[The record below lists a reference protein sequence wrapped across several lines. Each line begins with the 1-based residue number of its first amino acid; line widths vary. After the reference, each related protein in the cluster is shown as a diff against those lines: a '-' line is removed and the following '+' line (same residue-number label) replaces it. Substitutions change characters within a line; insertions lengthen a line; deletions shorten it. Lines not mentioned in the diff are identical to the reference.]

1 MGIQVGEKNP
11 RHIKSE
17 EIGQH
22 YRQAMNSKADA
33 AAAAAEEQKRLDE
46 AKNQAQNR
54 ITPKTIEE
62 EKAALSHDN
71 DLLTRIMAMP
81 KAEQPQA
88 LREAGYPLLA
98 DQKAK
103 EVAEEA
109 EREQKLSA
117 IMAMPETDRIGALLD
132 AGFTEEAAAENKRMG
147 LARNWS
153 AIITLLND
161 LSYISIADENTH
173 AVLEQA
179 SGMDDNDSRI
189 AYVKENGLE
198 IVGTTFEAIV
208 NGAAFADIEKELK
221 EKKAAET
228 AATKPEDGA
237 GAGVADTAPAPAE
250 EADGGDAAPEP
261 ESEGEKA
268 DASGDADAAGEGAG
282 EAAPAAEEK
291 KKPGRPAGST
301 KK

>member
-33 AAAAAEEQKRLDE
+33 AAAAAEEQKRMND

-71 DLLTRIMAMP
+71 GLLTRIMAMP
-81 KAEQPQA
+81 KPEQPQA

-98 DQKAK
+98 DQKAQ
-103 EVAEEA
+103 EVAEEI

-147 LARNWS
+147 LVRNWS

-161 LSYISIADENTH
+161 LGYISVADEKTH

-179 SGMDDNDSRI
+179 SEMDDNDNRI
-189 AYVKENGLE
+189 AYCKENGLE
-198 IVGTTFEAIV
+198 IVANAFYAIV
-208 NGAAFADIEKELK
+208 NGAAFAELEKELR
-221 EKKAAET
+221 EKKAAED
-228 AATKPEDGA
+228 AAAKK
-237 GAGVADTAPAPAE
+237 AE
-250 EADGGDAAPEP
+250 EAKVGDGGDAAPSP
-261 ESEGEKA
+261 ETEKGG
-268 DASGDADAAGEGAG
+268 GDAAPEAEGDKTD
-282 EAAPAAEEK
+282 AEEK

>member
-33 AAAAAEEQKRLDE
+33 AAAAAEEQKRMND

-81 KAEQPQA
+81 KPEQPQA

-98 DQKAK
+98 DQKAQ
-103 EVAEEA
+103 EVAEEV

-161 LSYISIADENTH
+161 LGYISIADENTH

-179 SGMDDNDSRI
+179 SEMDDNDNRI
-189 AYVKENGLE
+189 AYCKENGLE
-198 IVGTTFEAIV
+198 IVANAFYAIV
-208 NGAAFADIEKELK
+208 NGAAFADLEKELR
-221 EKKAAET
+221 EKKAAED
-228 AATKPEDGA
+228 AAAKE
-237 GAGVADTAPAPAE
+237 AE
-250 EADGGDAAPEP
+250 EAKVGDGGDAAPSP
-261 ESEGEKA
+261 ETEVGG
-268 DASGDADAAGEGAG
+268 GDAAPEAEGDKTD
-282 EAAPAAEEK
+282 AEEK

>member
-81 KAEQPQA
+81 KPEQPQA

-161 LSYISIADENTH
+161 LGYISIADEKTH

-179 SGMDDNDSRI
+179 SEMDDNDNRI
-189 AYVKENGLE
+189 AYCKENGLE
-198 IVGTTFEAIV
+198 IVANAFDAIV
-208 NGAAFADIEKELK
+208 NGAAFADLEKELR
-221 EKKAAET
+221 EKKAAED
-228 AATKPEDGA
+228 AAAKK
-237 GAGVADTAPAPAE
+237 AE
-250 EADGGDAAPEP
+250 EAKGGDGGDAAPSP
-261 ESEGEKA
+261 ETDGGG
-268 DASGDADAAGEGAG
+268 GDAAPEAEGDKTD
-282 EAAPAAEEK
+282 AEEK

>member
-33 AAAAAEEQKRLDE
+33 AAAAAEEQKRMND

-71 DLLTRIMAMP
+71 ALLTRIMAMP
-81 KAEQPQA
+81 KPEQPQA

-98 DQKAK
+98 DQKAQ
-103 EVAEEA
+103 EVAEEI

-161 LSYISIADENTH
+161 LGYISIADEKTH

-179 SGMDDNDSRI
+179 SEMDDNDNRI
-189 AYVKENGLE
+189 AYCKENGLE
-198 IVGTTFEAIV
+198 IVANAFYAIV
-208 NGAAFADIEKELK
+208 NGAAFADLEKELR
-221 EKKAAET
+221 EKKAAED
-228 AATKPEDGA
+228 AAAKK
-237 GAGVADTAPAPAE
+237 AE
-250 EADGGDAAPEP
+250 EAKGGDGGDAAPSP
-261 ESEGEKA
+261 ETEEG
-268 DASGDADAAGEGAG
+268 SGDAAPEAEGDKTD
-282 EAAPAAEEK
+282 AEEK

>member
-161 LSYISIADENTH
+161 LGYISIADENTH
-173 AVLEQA
+173 AVMEQA

-250 EADGGDAAPEP
+250 DAEGGDAAPEP
-261 ESEGEKA
+261 ASEGEKA

>member
-81 KAEQPQA
+81 KPEQPQA

-103 EVAEEA
+103 EIADEV

-161 LSYISIADENTH
+161 LGYISIADENTH
-173 AVLEQA
+173 AVLDQA
-179 SGMDDNDSRI
+179 SAMDDNDNRI
-189 AYVKENGLE
+189 AYCKENGLE
-198 IVGTTFEAIV
+198 IVANAFYAIV
-208 NGAAFADIEKELK
+208 NGAAFADLEKELR
-221 EKKAAET
+221 EKKAAED
-228 AATKPEDGA
+228 AAAK
-237 GAGVADTAPAPAE
+237 VAE
-250 EADGGDAAPEP
+250 EANGGDGGDAAPSP
-261 ESEGEKA
+261 ETEVGGGDAAPEAEGDKA
-268 DASGDADAAGEGAG
+268 D
-282 EAAPAAEEK
+282 AEEK

>member
-161 LSYISIADENTH
+161 LGYISIADENTH

-179 SGMDDNDSRI
+179 SGMDDNDNRI
-189 AYVKENGLE
+189 AYCKENGLE
-198 IVGTTFEAIV
+198 IVANAFYAIV

-250 EADGGDAAPEP
+250 EAEGGDAAPEP
-261 ESEGEKA
+261 ESEGEPKMV
-268 DASGDADAAGEGAG
+268 DKLRNWLNNIMTTVTE
-282 EAAPAAEEK
+282 
-291 KKPGRPAGST
+291 
-301 KK
+301 

>member
-33 AAAAAEEQKRLDE
+33 AAAAAEEQKRMND

-71 DLLTRIMAMP
+71 GLLTRIMAMP
-81 KAEQPQA
+81 KPEQPQA

-98 DQKAK
+98 DQKAQ
-103 EVAEEA
+103 EVAEEI

-147 LARNWS
+147 LVRNWS

-161 LSYISIADENTH
+161 LGYINIDDENTH
-173 AVLEQA
+173 SVLEQA
-179 SGMDDNDSRI
+179 SEMDDNDNRI
-189 AYVKENGLE
+189 AYCKENGLE
-198 IVGTTFEAIV
+198 IVANAFYAIV
-208 NGAAFADIEKELK
+208 NGAAFADLEKGLR
-221 EKKAAET
+221 EKKAAED
-228 AATKPEDGA
+228 AAAKK
-237 GAGVADTAPAPAE
+237 AE
-250 EADGGDAAPEP
+250 EAKVGDGGDAAPEA
-261 ESEGEKA
+261 EGDKT
-268 DASGDADAAGEGAG
+268 D
-282 EAAPAAEEK
+282 AEEK